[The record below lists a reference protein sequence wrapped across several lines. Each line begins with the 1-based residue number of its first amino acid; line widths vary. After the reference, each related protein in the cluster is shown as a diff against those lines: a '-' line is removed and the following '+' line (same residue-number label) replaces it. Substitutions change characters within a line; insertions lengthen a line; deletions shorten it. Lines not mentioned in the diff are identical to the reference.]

1 MSEQPTFAMTV
12 TPGRPSTADVTALDR
27 PPGRGSILVDGLTAG
42 VCGTDREIVEHGMG
56 YPPHGEDRLVLGH
69 ESVGR
74 VREAPAGSQ
83 FATGDLVAGIVR
95 RPEPDPCEACRAG
108 EVDACLDGRYRSR
121 GISGLHGYGATGWFL
136 EPEFAVRL
144 NPGLGE
150 RGVLIEPASVL
161 AKAWEQIDRIASRS
175 PRGEER
181 ILVLGAG
188 PIGLLATLFST
199 RRGHETHV
207 YDRADAGIKPELV
220 RALGATYHQAQAHR
234 THRTAASD
242 LESIKANPT
251 IVIDCTGVPALALGA
266 VEQAAPHMI
275 VCLIGLPEAAE
286 SRQRQG
292 ASGDGQEPLG
302 ALDAVAS
309 STLVRTLVRRN
320 GVLFGTVNAG
330 HRHFQ
335 AADAALAATDRTWL
349 DALITRRVPLSSWTA
364 ALRPRPDDVKVV
376 VDLQR

>member
-1 MSEQPTFAMTV
+1 MSEQPTTFAMTV
-12 TPGRPSTADVTALDR
+12 SPGRPGSADVTDLDR
-27 PPGRGSILVDGLTAG
+27 PPGSGGILVQGLMAG

-56 YPPHGEDRLVLGH
+56 YPPHGSDRIVLGH

-74 VREAPAGSQ
+74 VRQAPADSR
-83 FATGDLVAGIVR
+83 FAPGDLVAGIVR

-121 GISGLHGYGATGWFL
+121 GISGLDGYGATGWFL

-144 NPGLGE
+144 DPGLGE

-161 AKAWEQIDRIASRS
+161 AKAWEQIDRIAARS

-181 ILVLGAG
+181 VLILGAG
-188 PIGLLATLFST
+188 PIGLLATLLST

-207 YDRADAGIKPELV
+207 YDRAAAGIKPELV
-220 RALGATYHQAQAHR
+220 RTLGATYHQAGV
-234 THRTAASD
+234 SG
-242 LESIKANPT
+242 LEAVKAKPS

-266 VEQAAPHMI
+266 IEQAAPHMI
-275 VCLIGLPEAAE
+275 VCLIGLPEAA
-286 SRQRQG
+286 S
-292 ASGDGQEPLG
+292 AF
-302 ALDAVAS
+302 DAVDPSA
-309 STLVRTLVRRN
+309 LVRTLVRRN

-330 HRHFQ
+330 RRHFET
-335 AADAALAATDRTWL
+335 ASAALAATDRAWL
-349 DALITRRVPLSSWTA
+349 DALITRRVPLSSWTD